1 MAFKQVFSALRELF
15 PQVDLRILKAV
26 ASQYSSNV
34 DAAIGFVLSDVLPA
48 VSEPTETHYAL
59 QDIDYDEHDHP
70 DSEKPKLY
78 SGRISFVDRRARDDT
93 NAKFSTS
100 AGNSD
105 NIGECNP
112 LSYDEPRISLVDRG
126 ARENSNVVF
135 STPVESSGIIGECNQ
150 FSGYDEPLFSHN
162 KMEEF
167 SQIEDKVVINET
179 RIDTEVMSSLIQD
192 HCAQVGSSSSAT
204 EPHIVEYEQSSS
216 AAFIGYCAAEKD
228 KVTPKTETIGK
239 HKHYNDNYELSCLF
253 ASSGSMLPLYLEGPS
268 DCALKYGGSVPS
280 KLFNAESKHDF
291 SKSKDN
297 YYLETLCVN
306 FHSKEDRQT
315 PKNLPIAPT
324 VHKLSKSEDSND
336 LQVWFEK
343 EVPPKL
349 SKAEGIH
356 LFSKPEDNSNLENL
370 FVNFS
375 LTEDTYILKNL
386 PSAPAVHTQSKSED
400 NCDLQVLFENID
412 NAGKELGILCT
423 AENPPKLHKSENDGS
438 FYNLFVELCT
448 ADSTTQV
455 PSKFHGKDEF
465 EQSLCK
471 LDDQQKFFDLFVSF
485 KMSNSSL
492 HMCQEKGD
500 SHTVDTE
507 DQPSIDFKNH
517 GTFTSMCNLDDEFN
531 LSETL
536 SSTQNASMSNLDS
549 TCDLSNEAERR
560 VMCSNIVDK
569 HFVCPV
575 VELDAFPP
583 NEKRMM
589 PGAHTSEEFLDISTQ
604 SYHITEL
611 NKNISDIT
619 KSKELLSSLYE
630 STTMKMKEVQL
641 QEEKSRQANQNAD
654 KAHQKFISMVEHFNQ
669 LIKKSKESNDKQAQ
683 VMRKEKC
690 SLVALAQDLQSQ
702 LSKLSAQRDEA
713 LTTVQQIKFE
723 LDARLA
729 TSLEEEVTAVENIF
743 QEEKL
748 ALQVRKEKEAT
759 MGSIMEES
767 RKLEKEAEENILL
780 RRILLDRGRI
790 IDILQGEI
798 SSIHANVVAM
808 KERACSAT
816 SSHMD
821 DCKSASIGIDWCLGN
836 DGNRNGLPQE
846 EMVGSHAKDHT
857 ASSDNDDDCDGGWE
871 VLEKIGV

>member
-1 MAFKQVFSALRELF
+1 
-15 PQVDLRILKAV
+15 
-26 ASQYSSNV
+26 
-34 DAAIGFVLSDVLPA
+34 
-48 VSEPTETHYAL
+48 
-59 QDIDYDEHDHP
+59 
-70 DSEKPKLY
+70 
-78 SGRISFVDRRARDDT
+78 
-93 NAKFSTS
+93 
-100 AGNSD
+100 
-105 NIGECNP
+105 
-112 LSYDEPRISLVDRG
+112 
-126 ARENSNVVF
+126 
-135 STPVESSGIIGECNQ
+135 
-150 FSGYDEPLFSHN
+150 
-162 KMEEF
+162 MEEF

-268 DCALKYGGSVPS
+268 DCALKYGG
-280 KLFNAESKHDF
+280 
-291 SKSKDN
+291 
-297 YYLETLCVN
+297 
-306 FHSKEDRQT
+306 
-315 PKNLPIAPT
+315 
-324 VHKLSKSEDSND
+324 
-336 LQVWFEK
+336 
-343 EVPPKL
+343 
-349 SKAEGIH
+349 
-356 LFSKPEDNSNLENL
+356 
-370 FVNFS
+370 
-375 LTEDTYILKNL
+375 
-386 PSAPAVHTQSKSED
+386 
-400 NCDLQVLFENID
+400 
-412 NAGKELGILCT
+412 
-423 AENPPKLHKSENDGS
+423 
-438 FYNLFVELCT
+438 
-448 ADSTTQV
+448 
-455 PSKFHGKDEF
+455 
-465 EQSLCK
+465 
-471 LDDQQKFFDLFVSF
+471 
-485 KMSNSSL
+485 SL

-759 MGSIMEES
+759 MGSIMEGS